1 LYESNFGDMT
11 TFSTADKQQL
21 EALGIS
27 TEQVD
32 NQIVKFKKGF
42 AFSDLIASATIGKG
56 IIKFSEKE
64 IDDLVNQFDED
75 KKYYDI
81 IKFVP
86 ASGAAS
92 RMFKNLYSF
101 VEEYENQDIP
111 ADFLKKDKVKPGS
124 VEDFFIG
131 IHDFAFFNDL
141 RNHLQAKGKDIDNM
155 LKNNELVE
163 IIKTLLDTD
172 GMRYGNLPKALLK
185 FHKYGDSARLAVEE
199 HLVEAA
205 EYSTHDTKNG
215 KIAQLHF
222 TVSQEHLDIF
232 KKIVDYVIPKY
243 EKMFGIK
250 YDISYSVQKPSTDTI
265 AVDINNEPFRD
276 KNGKLVFR
284 PGGHGA
290 LIQNLNDLHKEIIFI
305 KNIDNVVPDH
315 LKPTTY
321 KYKKVLGGYLFRLQ
335 QQQFEYLEMLDAGD
349 VTNDE
354 INEIAA
360 FAKDKLMIDIP
371 DFFSTYNEIEKIDY
385 LYGKLNR
392 PMRVCGMV
400 RNEGEPGGGPYF
412 TRNSSDEVSLQIVE
426 SSQIDHKN
434 EKQEEIFRSSTH
446 FNPVDLVCATQDY
459 KGNSFNLPD
468 YVDPETGFISLKSKD
483 GKDLKAM
490 ELPGLWNGA
499 MADWITIFVEVP
511 ILTFNPVKTVNDLL
525 RETHQ

>member
-1 LYESNFGDMT
+1 MT
-11 TFSTADKQQL
+11 TLTTADKQQL
-21 EALGIS
+21 ETLGIS
-27 TEQVD
+27 AEQVD
-32 NQIVKFKKGF
+32 NQLDQFKTGF
-42 AFSDLIASATIGKG
+42 AFSDLLAPATIGKG
-56 IIKFSEKE
+56 IVRFNEKE
-64 IDDLVNQFDED
+64 VEDLVNQFDED
-75 KKYYDI
+75 KKFYDI

-92 RMFKNLYSF
+92 RMFKNLFSF
-101 VEEYENQDIP
+101 VEEYKDKAIP
-111 ADFLKKDKVKPGS
+111 ADFLKKEKIKPDS
-124 VEDFFIG
+124 VENFFLG

-141 RNHLQAKGKDIDNM
+141 KNILQAKGKDIEKM
-155 LKNNELVE
+155 LKDNELVE
-163 IIKTLLDTD
+163 IAETLLNAD
-172 GMRYGNLPKALLK
+172 GMNYGSLPKGLLK
-185 FHKYGDSARLAVEE
+185 FHKYADSTRLAMEE

-205 EYSTHDTKNG
+205 EYSLTADGTT
-215 KIAQLHF
+215 AQLHF

-232 KKIVDYVIPKY
+232 KKIVNYVVPKY
-243 EKMFGIK
+243 EKQFGIK
-250 YDISYSVQKPSTDTI
+250 YEISFSVQMPSTDTI
-265 AVDINNEPFRD
+265 AATMDNEPFRD
-276 KNGKLVFR
+276 MNGKLVFR

-335 QQQFEYLEMLDAGD
+335 QQQFEYLEMLNAGD

-371 DFFSTYNEIEKIDY
+371 EFFSTYNEIEKIDF
-385 LYGKLNR
+385 LYGELDR

-412 TRNSSDEVSLQIVE
+412 IRNSSDEVSLQIVE

-434 EKQEEIFRSSTH
+434 EKQEAIFRSSTH

-459 KGNSFNLPD
+459 KGRSFNLPD

-483 GKDLKAM
+483 GRDLKAM

>member
-1 LYESNFGDMT
+1 MNTLT
-11 TFSTADKQQL
+11 TADKQQL
-21 EALGIS
+21 ESLGIS
-27 TEQVD
+27 AEQVD
-32 NQIVKFKKGF
+32 NQLNQFKKGF

-56 IIKFSEKE
+56 IVRFDENE
-64 IDDLVNQFDED
+64 IEGLVRQFDED

-101 VEEYENQDIP
+101 VEEYKNQAIP
-111 ADFLKKDKVKPGS
+111 SDFLKKEKIKPDS
-124 VEDFFIG
+124 VENFFMG
-131 IHDFAFFNDL
+131 IHDFAFFEDL
-141 RNHLQAKGKDIDNM
+141 KNTLKAKGKDIEKM
-155 LKNNELVE
+155 LKDNELVE
-163 IIKTLLDTD
+163 IAEALLNAD
-172 GMRYGNLPKALLK
+172 GMNYGSLPKALLK
-185 FHKYGDSARLAVEE
+185 FHKYGDDARLAMEE

-205 EYSTHDTKNG
+205 EYSKSSDG
-215 KIAQLHF
+215 KTAQLHF

-232 KKIVDYVIPKY
+232 KKMVEVVVPKY
-243 EKMFGIK
+243 EKLFGIQ
-250 YDISYSVQKPSTDTI
+250 YVITFSIQKPSTDTI
-265 AVDINNEPFRD
+265 AATMDNEPFRD

-305 KNIDNVVPDH
+305 KNIDNVVPDK

-335 QQQFEYLEMLDAGD
+335 QQQFEYLELLDDGD
-349 VTNDE
+349 VTNEELAE
-354 INEIAA
+354 ITA
-360 FAKDKLMIDIP
+360 FAKNQLMIDIP
-371 DFFSTYNEIEKIDY
+371 DFFSTYNEIEKIDF

-400 RNEGEPGGGPYF
+400 KNEGEPGGGPYF

-434 EKQEEIFRSSTH
+434 EKQEAMFRSSTH
-446 FNPVDLVCATQDY
+446 FNPVDLVCATQDF

-483 GKDLKAM
+483 GRDLKAM

-525 RETHQ
+525 RETHQG

>member
-1 LYESNFGDMT
+1 MT
-11 TFSTADKQQL
+11 TLSSADKQQL

-27 TEQVD
+27 AQQVE
-32 NQIVKFKKGF
+32 NQIVQFKNGF
-42 AFSDLIASATIGKG
+42 AFSDLIAPATIGKG
-56 IIKFSEKE
+56 IVRFNENEIK
-64 IDDLVNQFDED
+64 DLVRQFDED

-92 RMFKNLYSF
+92 RMFKDLYAMKPDA
-101 VEEYENQDIP
+101 VET
-111 ADFLKKDKVKPGS
+111 
-124 VEDFFIG
+124 FING
-131 IHDFAFFNDL
+131 IHNFAFFNDL
-141 RNHLQAKGKDIDNM
+141 KCQLQAKGKDIEKI
-155 LKNNELVE
+155 LESHEYQE
-163 IIKTLLDTD
+163 IVDTLLNAD
-172 GMRYGNLPKALLK
+172 GMNYGNLPKALLK
-185 FHKYGDSARLAVEE
+185 FHKYGDSARLAMEE

-205 EYSTHDTKNG
+205 EYSNNG
-215 KIAQLHF
+215 EVAKLHF

-232 KKIVDYVIPKY
+232 KKIVNYVVPKY
-243 EKMFGIK
+243 EKQFGIK
-250 YDISYSVQKPSTDTI
+250 YEIGFSVQKPSTDTI
-265 AVDINNEPFRD
+265 AVNMNNEPFRD
-276 KNGKLVFR
+276 KDDKLVFR

-305 KNIDNVVPDH
+305 KNIDNVVPDR
-315 LKPTTY
+315 LKGTTY

-335 QQQFEYLEMLDAGD
+335 QQQFEYLEMLDDGNI
-349 VTNDE
+349 TNEELDE
-354 INEIAA
+354 ITA
-360 FAKDKLMIDIP
+360 FAKEKLMIDIP
-371 DFFSTYNEIEKIDY
+371 DFFKTYNEIEKIDF

-400 RNEGEPGGGPYF
+400 KNEGEPGGGPYF
-412 TRNSSDEVSLQIVE
+412 TRNSSDEISLQIVE

-434 EKQEEIFRSSTH
+434 EKQEAMFRSSTH
-446 FNPVDLVCATQDY
+446 FNPVDLVCATQDF

-468 YVDPETGFISLKSKD
+468 YVDPETGFISMKSKD

-525 RETHQ
+525 RETHQG

>member
-1 LYESNFGDMT
+1 MNTLT
-11 TFSTADKQQL
+11 TADKQQL
-21 EALGIS
+21 ESLGIS
-27 TEQVD
+27 AEQVD
-32 NQIVKFKKGF
+32 NQLNQFKKGF
-42 AFSDLIASATIGKG
+42 AFSDLIAPATIGKG
-56 IIKFSEKE
+56 IVRFDENE
-64 IDDLVNQFDED
+64 IEGLVRQFDED

-101 VEEYENQDIP
+101 VEEYKNQAIP
-111 ADFLKKDKVKPGS
+111 VDFLKKEKIKPDS
-124 VEDFFIG
+124 VENFFMG
-131 IHDFAFFNDL
+131 IHDFAFFEDL
-141 RNHLQAKGKDIDNM
+141 KNTLKAKGKDIEKM
-155 LKNNELVE
+155 LKDNELVAIAE
-163 IIKTLLDTD
+163 ALLNAD
-172 GMRYGNLPKALLK
+172 GMNYGSLPKALLK
-185 FHKYGDSARLAVEE
+185 FHKYGDDARLAMEE
-199 HLVEAA
+199 HLVEAS
-205 EYSTHDTKNG
+205 EYSKSADG
-215 KIAQLHF
+215 KTAQLHF

-232 KKIVDYVIPKY
+232 KKMVEVVVSKY
-243 EKMFGIK
+243 EKLFGIQ
-250 YDISYSVQKPSTDTI
+250 YVITFSVQKPSTDTI
-265 AVDINNEPFRD
+265 AATMDNEPFRD

-305 KNIDNVVPDH
+305 KNIDNVVPDRF
-315 LKPTTY
+315 KATTY

-349 VTNDE
+349 VTNAELDE
-354 INEIAA
+354 ITD

-371 DFFSTYNEIEKIDY
+371 DFFNTYNEIEKIDF

-400 RNEGEPGGGPYF
+400 KNEGEPGGGPYF
-412 TRNSSDEVSLQIVE
+412 TRNSSDEISLQIVE

-434 EKQEEIFRSSTH
+434 EKQEAMFRSSTH
-446 FNPVDLVCATQDY
+446 FNPVDLVCATQDF

-483 GKDLKAM
+483 GRDLKAM

-525 RETHQ
+525 RETHQG

>member
-1 LYESNFGDMT
+1 MNTLT
-11 TFSTADKQQL
+11 TADKQQL
-21 EALGIS
+21 ESLGIS
-27 TEQVD
+27 AEQVD
-32 NQIVKFKKGF
+32 NQLNQFKKGF
-42 AFSDLIASATIGKG
+42 AFSDLIAPATIGKG
-56 IIKFSEKE
+56 IVRFDENE
-64 IDDLVNQFDED
+64 IEGLVRQFDED

-101 VEEYENQDIP
+101 VEEYKNQAIP
-111 ADFLKKDKVKPGS
+111 FDFLKKEKIKPDS
-124 VEDFFIG
+124 VENFFMG
-131 IHDFAFFNDL
+131 IHDFAFFEDL
-141 RNHLQAKGKDIDNM
+141 KNTLKAKDKDIEKM
-155 LKNNELVE
+155 LKDNELVAIAE
-163 IIKTLLDTD
+163 ALLNAD
-172 GMRYGNLPKALLK
+172 GMNYGSLPKALLK
-185 FHKYGDSARLAVEE
+185 FHKYGDDARLAMEE
-199 HLVEAA
+199 HLVEAS
-205 EYSTHDTKNG
+205 EYSKSADG
-215 KIAQLHF
+215 KTAQLHF

-232 KKIVDYVIPKY
+232 KKMVEVVVSKY
-243 EKMFGIK
+243 EKLFGIQ
-250 YDISYSVQKPSTDTI
+250 YVITFSVQKPSTDTI
-265 AVDINNEPFRD
+265 AATMDNEPFRD

-305 KNIDNVVPDH
+305 KNIDNVVPDRF
-315 LKPTTY
+315 KATTY

-349 VTNDE
+349 LTNAELDE
-354 INEIAA
+354 ITA

-371 DFFSTYNEIEKIDY
+371 DFFSTYNEIEKIDF

-400 RNEGEPGGGPYF
+400 KNEGEPGGGPYF
-412 TRNSSDEVSLQIVE
+412 TRNSSDEISLQIVE

-434 EKQEEIFRSSTH
+434 EKQEAMFRSSTH
-446 FNPVDLVCATQDY
+446 FNPVDLVCATQDF

>member
-1 LYESNFGDMT
+1 MT
-11 TFSTADKQQL
+11 AFSSADKQQL
-21 EALGIS
+21 ESLGIS
-27 TEQVD
+27 AQQVE
-32 NQIVKFKKGF
+32 NQIVQFKNGF
-42 AFSDLIASATIGKG
+42 AYSDLKAPATIGKG
-56 IIKFSEKE
+56 IIRFSDKE
-64 IDDLVNQFDED
+64 IKELVKQFDED
-75 KKYYDI
+75 KQYYDI

-92 RMFKNLYSF
+92 RMFKDLYAMTPAA
-101 VEEYENQDIP
+101 VEI
-111 ADFLKKDKVKPGS
+111 
-124 VEDFFIG
+124 FING
-131 IHDFAFFNDL
+131 IHNFAFFNDL
-141 RNHLQAKGKDIDNM
+141 KYQLQAKGKDIEQM
-155 LKNNELVE
+155 LKDKEYKE
-163 IIKTLLDTD
+163 IIDTLLNAD
-172 GMRYGNLPKALLK
+172 GMNYGNLPKALLK
-185 FHKYGDSARLAVEE
+185 FHKYGNSTRLAMEE

-205 EYSTHDTKNG
+205 EYSRDG
-215 KIAQLHF
+215 DVAQLHF

-232 KKIVDYVIPKY
+232 KKIVDYVVPKY
-243 EKMFGIK
+243 EKQFGIK
-250 YDISYSVQKPSTDTI
+250 YHITFSVQKPSTDTI
-265 AVDINNEPFRD
+265 AVDMNNEPFRD
-276 KNGKLVFR
+276 KDGKLVFR

-305 KNIDNVVPDH
+305 KNIDNVVPDR

-321 KYKKVLGGYLFRLQ
+321 EYKKVLGGYLFRLQ
-335 QQQFEYLEMLDAGD
+335 QQQFEYLEILDGGNL
-349 VTNDE
+349 TNEELDE
-354 INEIAA
+354 ITA

-371 DFFSTYNEIEKIDY
+371 DFFSTYNEIEKIDF

-400 RNEGEPGGGPYF
+400 KNEGEPGGGPYF
-412 TRNSSDEVSLQIVE
+412 TRNSSDEISLQIVE

-434 EKQEEIFRSSTH
+434 EKQEAMFRSSTH
-446 FNPVDLVCATQDY
+446 FNPVDLVCATQDF